1 MLYIY
6 CCMDF
11 LINESQLRTILQE
24 QDESRMTEYMK
35 TMYSFTK
42 NLANRVSK
50 VYGLNVKM
58 LLTWGTAVGGLVM
71 PLDQFIKSGEFDLS
85 DDQRYLVLAGI
96 AFILFFDNKKGLVK
110 ILEKIKEEG
119 LEDVFRKTLEKGKDL
134 KSSFKG
140 FLSSLNVSVSS
151 FMDTVAYSF
160 LIPIILDI
168 QNIAESSVDPKEA
181 GLLIAERLVS
191 SGIVVIGAQALSQ
204 VIRKI
209 IEKIK

>member
-1 MLYIY
+1 
-6 CCMDF
+6 MDF
-11 LINESQLRTILQE
+11 LINEFQLRTILQE
-24 QDESRMTEYMK
+24 QDESRMNGYMK

-42 NLANRVSK
+42 NLVNRAGK
-50 VYGLNVKM
+50 VYNLNLKM

-71 PLDQFIKSGEFDLS
+71 PLDQFIKSGEFNLS

-96 AFILFFDNKKGLVK
+96 AFILFFDNKKGIVDVLK
-110 ILEKIKEEG
+110 KIKEEG
-119 LEDVFRKTLEKGKDL
+119 LEEVFKKTLDKGKEL

-140 FLSSLNVSVSS
+140 FLFSLNVSVGS
-151 FMDTVAYSF
+151 FMDIVAYAF

-209 IEKIK
+209 IQKLK

>member
-1 MLYIY
+1 
-6 CCMDF
+6 MDF
-11 LINESQLRTILQE
+11 LINESQLRIILQE
-24 QDESRMTEYMK
+24 QDESKMTDYMK

-42 NLANRVSK
+42 NIANRVSK

-71 PLDQFIKSGEFDLS
+71 PLDQFIRGGNFELT

-96 AFILFFDNKKGLVK
+96 AFIMFYENKRGLVK
-110 ILEKIKEEG
+110 ILKKIKEEG
-119 LEDVFRKTLEKGKDL
+119 LEDTFSLALEKAKDL

-140 FLSSLNVSVSS
+140 FLSSLKITVST

-160 LIPIILDI
+160 LIPIIMDI
-168 QNIAESSVDPKEA
+168 QYIASNTSNPKESA
-181 GLLIAERLVS
+181 ILIAERLIA
-191 SGIVVIGAQALSQ
+191 SGGALITAQVLVQ
-204 VIRKI
+204 VIKKI

>member
-1 MLYIY
+1 MRYIY

-11 LINESQLRTILQE
+11 LINESQLRTLLQE

-50 VYGLNVKM
+50 VYTLNVKM

-140 FLSSLNVSVSS
+140 FLSSLNVSVGS